1 MSKNLLIGGALIGG
15 GLYFAY
21 KKGLLDKFLNKKP
34 AETTEETPKEGAIDL
49 SQKTLDNIAKE
60 QKAVVVEKKKQVVS
74 QAILNAAQTAYKRKV
89 EELQSLLKV
98 GIDGKPG
105 NSANSQTNKAIAAT
119 YGLDKGIVNPT
130 NVQYYIDKAKNKQTL
145 VLKVTSKKKVE
156 QAKNQIVKD
165 AKAFLDLVKNQGLK
179 ARLTDNVVANKFQ
192 ADKAKGVFV
201 QIQGSRGFKRGQN
214 FKSNDFTS
222 QTRGAFVLITDGK
235 FVYPV
240 DPSKF
245 IVN

>member
-1 MSKNLLIGGALIGG
+1 MNKNLLIGGALIGG

-34 AETTEETPKEGAIDL
+34 AETPEAAVDT
-49 SQKTLDNIAKE
+49 SQATLDNIVKE
-60 QKAVVVEKKKQVVS
+60 QKEVVQETKKVVIS
-74 QAILNAAQTAYKRKV
+74 QAIVNTSKISYERKV

-98 GIDGKPG
+98 GIDGNPG
-105 NSANSQTNKAIAAT
+105 RSANSQTNKAVAAT
-119 YGLDKGIVNPT
+119 YGLDKGIVSPD

-145 VLKVTSKKKVE
+145 VLKKTTKKKVE

-192 ADKAKGVFV
+192 ADKAKGIFV
-201 QIQGSRGFKRGQN
+201 QIQGSRGFKIGQN
-214 FKSNDFTS
+214 FKGSDFTN
-222 QTRGAFVLITDGK
+222 QTRGAFVLLSDGK

>member
-34 AETTEETPKEGAIDL
+34 AETPQAAIDT
-49 SQKTLDNIAKE
+49 SQATLDNIAKE
-60 QKAVVVEKKKQVVS
+60 QKVVVVEKKKQVVS

-105 NSANSQTNKAIAAT
+105 NTANSQTNKAIAAT

-130 NVQYYIDKAKNKQTL
+130 NVQYYIDKTKNKQTL
-145 VLKVTSKKKVE
+145 VLKATEQKKVS
-156 QAKNQIVKD
+156 QAKSQVIKN
-165 AKAFLDLVKNQGLK
+165 ANSFLDFVNNKGLK
-179 ARLTDNVVANKFQ
+179 ARLLENVTANKFQ
-192 ADKAKGVFV
+192 FDKVKGIFVDMKAPRNFAKGRTF
-201 QIQGSRGFKRGQN
+201 GKG
-214 FKSNDFTS
+214 DFTN
-222 QTRGAFVLITDGK
+222 QTRSGFVLLKDGAFV
-235 FVYPV
+235 FAV